1 MKTLSI
7 ALRNL
12 LRNARRSIA
21 TMLGIAIGAIAILLF
36 GGYKSNINY
45 SMQTAYVR
53 VGGHLQIQ
61 QRDYF
66 LYGSGNPSAYGILN
80 YEKIIAAI
88 QGDPELKK
96 MVSMVTPTLQFNGI
110 AGNYSAG
117 VSRTIIG
124 NGIVAA
130 DQVKLRL
137 WNPYELHLDTPELRL
152 ANSAVDAGMVGLGL
166 ARVLHL
172 CEALKITDC
181 PKQERQ
187 VESGGQNIPA
197 DVAALSSLESD
208 SRPNPSAQTH
218 DADPARKI
226 ELLTSNPR
234 GAPNVVS
241 LNVVHAESQG
251 FKEFDE
257 IYVVLH
263 LKQAQKLVYGGQHP
277 KVTSIIIQLRDT
289 QMTEAAQA
297 RIESKLS
304 HFLQDESLVIRD
316 YAFLNPFYVQSTQ
329 MFDTIFGFMF
339 VLIGGIV
346 MFTVSNTMN
355 TTVVERTIE
364 IGTLRAIGLRRSGIR
379 LMFVLE
385 GALLG
390 LSGALAGLLMAL
402 GAAAIINRLDLHW
415 LPPGSA
421 SPVPL
426 ELSVWGETSMIVGT
440 TCGLILMA
448 TLSAWWP
455 AYRAARLNVVEA
467 LRHV

>member
-80 YEKIIAAI
+80 YEQIIAAI
-88 QGDPELKK
+88 QADPELKK
-96 MVSMVTPTLQFNGI
+96 MISMVTPTLQFNGI

-137 WNPYELHLDTPELRL
+137 WNPYALHLDTPELRL
-152 ANSAVDAGMVGLGL
+152 ANSASDAGMVGLGL

-172 CEALKITDC
+172 CEALKISDC
-181 PKQERQ
+181 PQQERL
-187 VESGGQNIPA
+187 VESSGTSIPT
-197 DVAALSSLESD
+197 DIAALSSLESD
-208 SRPNPSAQTH
+208 SRPAASGSIR
-218 DADPARKI
+218 DADAARKI

-241 LNVVHAESQG
+241 LNIIHAESQG

-263 LKQAQKLVYGGQHP
+263 LQQAQKLVYGAQRP
-277 KVTSIIIQLRDT
+277 KVTSIIVQLRDSDLT
-289 QMTEAAQA
+289 AAA
-297 RIESKLS
+297 KSRIETKLARY
-304 HFLQDESLVIRD
+304 LQDESLVIRD

-390 LSGALAGLLMAL
+390 LSGALAGLVLAL
-402 GAAAIINRLDLHW
+402 GMAYLINHLDLHW

-440 TCGLILMA
+440 TLGLIVMA

>member
-1 MKTLSI
+1 MKTLLI

-12 LRNARRSIA
+12 RRNGRRSAA

-53 VGGHLQIQ
+53 IGGHLQIQ
-61 QRDYF
+61 QRDYY
-66 LYGSGNPSAYGILN
+66 LYGSGNPSAYGIAN
-80 YEKIIAAI
+80 YEQLIATI
-88 QGDPELKK
+88 RSDPDLKQ
-96 MVSMVTPTLQFNGI
+96 MINMVTPTLQFNGI
-110 AGNYSAG
+110 AGNYSEG

-124 NGIVAA
+124 SGIVTA
-130 DQVKLRL
+130 DQVKLRS
-137 WNPYELHLDTPELRL
+137 WNPYHLHVFMPELRL
-152 ANSAVDAGMVGLGL
+152 ANSPPDAAMVGLGL

-172 CEALKITDC
+172 CKALKINDC
-181 PKQERQ
+181 PQPE
-187 VESGGQNIPA
+187 ESAKPAGKAIPTDIA
-197 DVAALSSLESD
+197 DLSSLESEG
-208 SRPNPSAQTH
+208 RPVLPGVKSKD
-218 DADPARKI
+218 DATSKI
-226 ELLTSNPR
+226 ELLASNPR
-234 GAPNVVS
+234 GVPNVVS
-241 LNVVHAESQG
+241 LNVINAESQG
-251 FKEFDE
+251 FKELDE

-263 LKQAQKLVYGGQHP
+263 LKQAQKLVYGTQPP
-277 KVTSIIIQLRDT
+277 KVTSILIQLHDT
-289 QMTEAAQA
+289 ALTAAAQM
-297 RIESKLS
+297 R
-304 HFLQDESLVIRD
+304 LQDILKSSLYGDTLVVRD
-316 YAFLNPFYVQSTQ
+316 YAFLNPFYVQSTN

-390 LSGALAGLLMAL
+390 FSGAIIGLLLAI
-402 GAAAIINRLDLHW
+402 AASSIINQSGLTW
-415 LPPGSA
+415 LPPGTA
-421 SPVPL
+421 TPL
-426 ELSVWGETSMIVGT
+426 PFELSVWGETTMIVGT
-440 TCGLILMA
+440 TFGLILMA

-455 AYRAARLNVVEA
+455 AYRAARLNVVDA